1 MVIFAG
7 IPSEERASTV
17 PLTACGVG
25 PYIQAMTQRG
35 ASRGGVAESAPR
47 DLLVDRLEID
57 GEEFAVFSW
66 DTEAVDEAV
75 DAAVTAAVDETAS
88 DPRAALT
95 PSERSVLALVVAGA
109 SNAAIARSRGSS
121 VRTVANQVASLL
133 DKLGADSRFDL
144 IRRFGR
150 SGPTSESP

>member
-1 MVIFAG
+1 
-7 IPSEERASTV
+7 
-17 PLTACGVG
+17 
-25 PYIQAMTQRG
+25 
-35 ASRGGVAESAPR
+35 VAESAPR
-47 DLLVDRLEID
+47 DLFVDRIEID

-66 DTEAVDEAV
+66 DAEVIDDAGNAAGSDAVA
-75 DAAVTAAVDETAS
+75 
-88 DPRAALT
+88 DPPAALT

-109 SNAAIARSRGSS
+109 SNAAIARSRASS

-144 IRRFGR
+144 IRRYGR